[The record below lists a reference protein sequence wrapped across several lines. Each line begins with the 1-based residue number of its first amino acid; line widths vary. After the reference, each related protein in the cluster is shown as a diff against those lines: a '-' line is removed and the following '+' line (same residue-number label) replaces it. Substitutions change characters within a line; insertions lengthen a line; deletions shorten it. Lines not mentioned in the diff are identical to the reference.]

1 MNLFFRR
8 LWVFFLA
15 SLSSKTAPLDRS
27 YVLNYRVWFT
37 DQDMFMHMTNSRYLS
52 FSDLARLNLL
62 IRTGIMKA
70 LRKNRWH
77 LEICGQT
84 RTITR
89 MLKAPQAFRMT
100 CEIEGWSDA
109 HIAFNHAFKRRG
121 NTHAIVNTLMR
132 VADAD
137 GNEVPPQI
145 LMDAVLWTQPSPEL
159 SDPFSGLANEITKIT
174 TA

>member
-8 LWVFFLA
+8 LWVILTA
-15 SLSSKTAPLDRS
+15 ALSSKRAPLDQAFAR
-27 YVLNYRVWFT
+27 NYRVWFT

-62 IRTGIMKA
+62 IRTGLMKA
-70 LRKNRWH
+70 MRDNRWR

-89 MLKAPQAFRMT
+89 MLKAPQSFQMV
-100 CEIEGWSDA
+100 CEIEGWSDR

-121 NTHAIVNTLMR
+121 HTHAIVNTLMR

-137 GNEVPPQI
+137 GNEVAPETLLQAI
-145 LMDAVLWTQPSPEL
+145 SWQNASPKM
-159 SDPFSGLANEITKIT
+159 PAQFIGLTEALDESP
-174 TA
+174 A

>member
-8 LWVFFLA
+8 LWVLISA
-15 SLSSKTAPLDRS
+15 SLSAKTAPLDRAN
-27 YVLNYRVWFT
+27 VLTYRVWFT

-70 LRKNRWH
+70 LKQNGWR
-77 LEICGQT
+77 LDICGQT

-100 CEIEGWSDA
+100 CEIEGWSDQ
-109 HIAFNHAFKRRG
+109 HIAFHHAFSRRG
-121 NTHAIVNTLMR
+121 ATHAVVNTLMR
-132 VADAD
+132 VSDAQ
-137 GNEVPPQI
+137 GRTVPPQ
-145 LMDAVLWTQPSPEL
+145 LLVDAVRWKDASPVL
-159 SDPFSGLANEITKIT
+159 SDSFLSLAEEIES
-174 TA
+174 AAS